1 MIEVKAV
8 DWMPWQAIDV
18 ARELQAKG
26 YVMGIDFDWEYHKP
40 KYDDFG
46 HEPVYNRYTM
56 FRFYKEELATWF
68 SLTYT

>member
-1 MIEVKAV
+1 MIEVKV
-8 DWMPWQAIDV
+8 LDWRSWQAIDV
-18 ARELQAKG
+18 AKELQAKG

-40 KYDDFG
+40 QIIVNEYEG
-46 HEPVYNRYTM
+46 VYNRYTI

>member
-1 MIEVKAV
+1 MIKIKVL
-8 DWMPWQAIDV
+8 DWMPWQAIDI
-18 ARELQAKG
+18 AKELQAKG

-40 KYDDFG
+40 QIIVNEYEG
-46 HEPVYNRYTM
+46 VYNRFTI

>member
-1 MIEVKAV
+1 MIEIKVL
-8 DWMPWQAIDV
+8 DWMPWQAIDI
-18 ARELQAKG
+18 AKELQAKG

-40 KYDDFG
+40 QIIVNEYEG
-46 HEPVYNRYTM
+46 VYNRFTI